1 MSPTPDHTAAGL
13 PAGEDGPGTIE
24 VMGPRIIV
32 KPVPRPARADGLVL
46 PATVREQE
54 RRAIV
59 LAVGSRRNKHGEHLP
74 LDVVPGQIVRYEHG
88 GMVLEVDGEPLMFLP
103 VDDVYAVEVPE
114 LPAGEPV
121 HDSSIA
127 LHD

>member
-1 MSPTPDHTAAGL
+1 MSEHTTAVKSTDRSTDRPTGSAV
-13 PAGEDGPGTIE
+13 IE

-32 KPVPRPARADGLVL
+32 KPVPKAERASGIVMPDI
-46 PATVREQE
+46 VRETE

-59 LAVGSRRNKHGEHLP
+59 LAVGSRRSKRGEQLP

-103 VDDVYAVEVPE
+103 IDDVYAVEVPE
-114 LPAGEPV
+114 LPE
-121 HDSSIA
+121 
-127 LHD
+127 